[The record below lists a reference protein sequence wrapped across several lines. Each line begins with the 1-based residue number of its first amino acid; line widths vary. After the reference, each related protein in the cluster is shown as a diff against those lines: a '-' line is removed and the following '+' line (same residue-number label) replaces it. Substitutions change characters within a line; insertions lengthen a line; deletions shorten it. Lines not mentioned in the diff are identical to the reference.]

1 MTTQSFDGA
10 PLAPSMAFI
19 SLDLFIHFV
28 GLSMYFV
35 CCVFVCQFVYV
46 YACLS
51 VYMYVCM
58 YVYVMD
64 GM

>member
-58 YVYVMD
+58 YVCMYM
-64 GM
+64 